1 MSDLATALATTSQ
14 HTSRDCSQPQ
24 KTCLAT
30 TSQLTPRYY
39 VSIGRRHLAGAAVM
53 EGCFDVIVL
62 DESHRALTGGVDKKS
77 LWYRLETRAPP
88 PFAPRLISE
97 QKVAAIPKG

>member
-1 MSDLATALATTSQ
+1 MNDLATALATASQ

-39 VSIGRRHLAGAAVM
+39 VSTGRRPLASAAVI
-53 EGCFDVIVL
+53 D
-62 DESHRALTGGVDKKS
+62 DRAKAPCGHKAAVTSQHPPVVGNFRPLPGTGAGS
-77 LWYRLETRAPP
+77 
-88 PFAPRLISE
+88 FARDLPEIGFRHE
-97 QKVAAIPKG
+97 DDDA